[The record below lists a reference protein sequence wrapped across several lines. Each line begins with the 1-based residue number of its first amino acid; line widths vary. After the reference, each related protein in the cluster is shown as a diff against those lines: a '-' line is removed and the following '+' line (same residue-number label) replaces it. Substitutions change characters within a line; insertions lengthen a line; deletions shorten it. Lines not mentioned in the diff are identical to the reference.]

1 MHQQAASSPLDH
13 QGSPPSVLLKE
24 QHNSQNSDCHHVE
37 RALDAAGS
45 DVHLSLVAPAIT
57 PGGPVCTSRKGEL
70 VMGWRFPRGVAGQR
84 RCYPR
89 RGIVQRAPSLEAP
102 ASLLSDSGDLN
113 AGCNLQPG

>member
-1 MHQQAASSPLDH
+1 MHQQTASLPLDH

-45 DVHLSLVAPAIT
+45 DVHLSSVAPAIT

-70 VMGWRFPRGVAGQR
+70 VMGWHFPRGVAGQR
-84 RCYPR
+84 RCYAR
-89 RGIVQRAPSLEAP
+89 QGTVQQGPSQGAPP
-102 ASLLSDSGDLN
+102 PLLSGSTSLSFER
-113 AGCNLQPG
+113 LQ